1 MTIARKTGGRPSKRP
16 TNAELEKLYSVM
28 TAKEI
33 AEKFGVSVYTVRNWI
48 NKARKEESEEV
59 ANG

>member
-16 TNAELEKLYSVM
+16 TNAELAMLYSVM

-33 AEKFGVSVYTVRNWI
+33 AEKFVRVHGA
-48 NKARKEESEEV
+48 KLDKQGEKGRE
-59 ANG
+59 